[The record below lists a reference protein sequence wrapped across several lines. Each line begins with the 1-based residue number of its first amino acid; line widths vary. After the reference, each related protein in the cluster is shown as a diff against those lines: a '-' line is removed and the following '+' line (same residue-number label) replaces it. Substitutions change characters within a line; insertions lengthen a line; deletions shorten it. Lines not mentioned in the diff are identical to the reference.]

1 MKLKLIAAAS
11 CLALS
16 SIANAA
22 INPGSDYAQ
31 SGELILSVWDDST
44 TTSYTLD
51 LGVVTREFDGNA
63 TYVYDLSVDQNW
75 IEFSGG
81 AESMT
86 WDVAGSDRDSA
97 VPSTNGVLTTAKIG
111 GEASVTAVGY
121 NMFNTMQTKVEQYIQ
136 LLDGIVYD
144 YTANESYFIS
154 GGGYAGSTGT
164 WGAFAG
170 NFNFTTA
177 TYGDSLEFW
186 TLTTTGN
193 SRRKQGEYQQHAGL
207 WTLADNK
214 LIYTA
219 AAPVPVPAA
228 VWLFGSALAGLVGV
242 SRRKRS

>member
-22 INPGSDYAQ
+22 INPGSDYAEG
-31 SGELILSVWDDST
+31 GELILSVWDSNT

-51 LGVVTREFDGNA
+51 LGVATRDFNGED
-63 TYVYDLSVDQNW
+63 TYVYDLSSDQNW
-75 IEFSGG
+75 IEFTSG
-81 AESMT
+81 AQSMT

-97 VPSTNGVLTTAKIG
+97 VPSTNGVMTTAQIDRDS
-111 GEASVTAVGY
+111 SVTAVGY
-121 NMFNTMQTKVEQYIQ
+121 NMFNTMQTNVEQYIQ
-136 LLDGIVYD
+136 LLDGIVAD
-144 YTANESYFIS
+144 YSGNDSYFLS

-164 WGAFAG
+164 WGSFAG
-170 NFNFTTA
+170 NFDFTTA

-186 TLTTTGN
+186 NLTTTGN
-193 SRRKQGEYQQHAGL
+193 KRLKKPLHSKLAGK
-207 WTLADNK
+207 WTLADNQ